1 MRLPRIAA
9 ALAAGVV
16 TLLAAGS
23 DESLPAPVA
32 NSPRV
37 GADLCRTGEFQFR
50 RGNFEAARDAFESA
64 ARLEP
69 ETARAWWGLGRIAEI
84 QFRRE
89 EARDL
94 FARAFRLD
102 PRDTDIVLS
111 YLDGVTDAKARAT
124 LLRNV
129 AMLSWNTDR
138 ERALRA
144 WAQLALEERL
154 GGKPAARLASAY
166 AGYRVPLAGFRPAG
180 SQVDGLLVTV
190 RINGGR
196 PLRLVLDT
204 GARAIAIHARAAK
217 DLGLEPLAAT
227 RVEGFGEGEAGDSR
241 LAFARTLEIGDLQFE
256 DCPIEVAPHSV
267 VHGADGILGIGLLE
281 AFRMRIDP
289 RARVMELSPAG
300 AGPASAAQTIGLRN
314 LLLVS
319 TGVSGKSGW
328 FLIDTGAAF
337 TGVARELAPRVL
349 EKGAADLAGVSGALT
364 GAYRIGP
371 ISLNVGDRG
380 LTDLSPVALD
390 LGALS
395 AREGVEISGVLGYP
409 ALSKSPFTLDLR
421 HGVVTFE

>member
-9 ALAAGVV
+9 VLAAGAV
-16 TLLAAGS
+16 TLFAAGS
-23 DESLPAPVA
+23 DESLTAPAA
-32 NSPRV
+32 NSLRA
-37 GADLCRTGEFQFR
+37 GADFCRTGEMQFR
-50 RGNFEAARDAFESA
+50 RGNFAAARDAFESA

-69 ETARAWWGLGRIAEI
+69 ENARAWWGLGRIAEI
-84 QFRRE
+84 HFRRE

-111 YLDGVTDAKARAT
+111 YLDGVTDANARAT

-129 AMLSWNTDR
+129 AILSWNSDR

-144 WAQLALEERL
+144 WSQLALEQRL

-166 AGYRVPLAGFRPAG
+166 TAYRVPLAGFRPAG
-180 SQVDGLLVTV
+180 AQVDGLLVTV

-204 GARAIAIHARAAK
+204 GARSIAIDARAAK

-227 RVEGFGEGEAGDSR
+227 GIEGFGEGETGQSR
-241 LAFARTLEIGDLQFE
+241 LDLAKTLEIGAVRFE
-256 DCPIEVAPHSV
+256 NCPIDVTPHTIV
-267 VHGADGILGIGLLE
+267 QGADGILGIGLLE

-289 RARVMELSPAG
+289 KARVMELTPAG
-300 AGPASAAQTIGLRN
+300 AGSPSAAQTIGLRN
-314 LLLVS
+314 LLLVR
-319 TGVSGKSGW
+319 TGVSGKPGW

-337 TGVARELAPRVL
+337 TGVARELAPRAL
-349 EKGAADLAGVSGALT
+349 ERGAADLAGVRGALAD
-364 GAYRIGP
+364 GYRIGP
-371 ISLNVGDRG
+371 LSLDVGNRA
-380 LTDLSPVALD
+380 LVDLSPVALD

-395 AREGVEISGVLGYP
+395 AREGVEISGVLGYS